1 MRVLV
6 LADVPPGVVGGAE
19 VQALQLARKWA
30 ENGHS
35 VLVAGVNNLP
45 VTEGRLT
52 VIRLPLWQWNR
63 GARGL
68 SYLIV
73 ALWLMWRRQ
82 SEFDVVYCRFVR
94 EHAFAA
100 SLARALR
107 LLRRPVVVCPACAAE
122 HGDVRR
128 ILRSPVRAIWAWVL
142 RRGGL
147 TINAMSRQ
155 IRDEIPLL
163 DIGDTRISSIPNGVL
178 MPELPRDR
186 PRADG
191 PWRVL
196 FVGRL
201 VEQKGVD
208 ILLEAARCLQKARH
222 DFVMQIVGD
231 GPLRHALQERVESMA
246 LTDCVKF
253 LGPKA
258 PETVGD
264 AFLHADIFVLPSRY
278 EGMPGVLLQA
288 LAYGVPVIATR
299 VSGSEDVVSD
309 DVGWLVRGDDA
320 AALTAAFEQ
329 AFRVGREGLRAM
341 GALGR
346 ELAERTYDMKLIA
359 QSYEALFEELIGE
372 QPKVAR

>member
-1 MRVLV
+1 
-6 LADVPPGVVGGAE
+6 
-19 VQALQLARKWA
+19 
-30 ENGHS
+30 
-35 VLVAGVNNLP
+35 
-45 VTEGRLT
+45 
-52 VIRLPLWQWNR
+52 
-63 GARGL
+63 
-68 SYLIV
+68 
-73 ALWLMWRRQ
+73 
-82 SEFDVVYCRFVR
+82 
-94 EHAFAA
+94 
-100 SLARALR
+100 
-107 LLRRPVVVCPACAAE
+107 
-122 HGDVRR
+122 
-128 ILRSPVRAIWAWVL
+128 
-142 RRGGL
+142 
-147 TINAMSRQ
+147 
-155 IRDEIPLL
+155 
-163 DIGDTRISSIPNGVL
+163 

-186 PRADG
+186 PPADG

-208 ILLEAARCLQKARH
+208 ILLEAARCLQEARH

-246 LTDCVKF
+246 LTNCVTF

-329 AFRVGREGLRAM
+329 AFRIGREGLRAM